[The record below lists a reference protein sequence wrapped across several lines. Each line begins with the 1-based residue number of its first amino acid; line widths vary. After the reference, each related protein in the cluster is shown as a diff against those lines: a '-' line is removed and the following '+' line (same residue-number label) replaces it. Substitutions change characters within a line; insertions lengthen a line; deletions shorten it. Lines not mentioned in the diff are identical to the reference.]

1 MIPKRQFAMPE
12 TFLLKM
18 GEGIGKKTVVAH
30 HKRFQP
36 KQDVGECGENQQR
49 QEDSKAHRREK
60 FFSEVVAA
68 GRLHAQIKSGGGA
81 KCNVVVRL
89 KSEAKLQASSSKFV
103 AADVSR
109 LKILCL
115 MF

>member
-1 MIPKRQFAMPE
+1 
-12 TFLLKM
+12 
-18 GEGIGKKTVVAH
+18 
-30 HKRFQP
+30 
-36 KQDVGECGENQQR
+36 
-49 QEDSKAHRREK
+49 
-60 FFSEVVAA
+60 
-68 GRLHAQIKSGGGA
+68 LHAQIKSGGGA